1 MSVSVQRA
9 LLHLLPA
16 ALKGSFLLPDLE
28 DAIRQFD
35 VELAQFGPNLQELIH
50 KKGKV
55 RGILLP
61 CLVAQLPAVRIML
74 TLPAPPSAPAQALV
88 LSECGVGGGIAQN
101 GSVADTTADEAAS
114 LPFWGIFGQYSP
126 TTGWFVRVCALTAR
140 L

>member
-1 MSVSVQRA
+1 MSASVQHA

-61 CLVAQLPAVRIML
+61 CCVAHLPAVRIML
-74 TLPAPPSAPAQALV
+74 TSPAPP
-88 LSECGVGGGIAQN
+88 
-101 GSVADTTADEAAS
+101 
-114 LPFWGIFGQYSP
+114 
-126 TTGWFVRVCALTAR
+126 
-140 L
+140 